1 MKNFRTYQLS
11 VRFYQACEKLRLP
24 RHLKDQLVR
33 AASSITLNLAEG
45 SVKPTKRDQ
54 TKFFFIAFGSLRE
67 CQAVL
72 TLSGHSSFE
81 LLDLADHIGASL
93 YRLTRAGGLK

>member
-11 VRFYQACEKLRLP
+11 IQFYQACTKVRLP
-24 RHLKDQLVR
+24 KHLKDQLVR

-45 SVKPTKRDQ
+45 SAKPTKRDQ
-54 TKFFFIAFGSLRE
+54 MKFFFIAFGSLRE

-72 TLSGHSSFE
+72 SLAQSSNTTLT
-81 LLDLADHIGASL
+81 DLADHIGACL
-93 YRLTRAGGLK
+93 YRLTKS